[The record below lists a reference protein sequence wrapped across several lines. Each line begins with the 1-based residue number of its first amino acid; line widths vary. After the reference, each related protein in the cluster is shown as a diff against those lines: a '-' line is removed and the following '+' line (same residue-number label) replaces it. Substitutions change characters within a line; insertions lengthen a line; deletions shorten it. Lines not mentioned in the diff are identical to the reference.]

1 MCVMALTANV
11 GLHDQNVLRGGG
23 GGIRAEVR
31 VRVRGVCSTK
41 WLFSD
46 AMVVN
51 NSVIKFCNVQVKE

>member
-1 MCVMALTANV
+1 MALTANV
-11 GLHDQNVLRGGG
+11 GLHGQNVLQ
-23 GGIRAEVR
+23 GGICAEVR

>member
-1 MCVMALTANV
+1 MALTANV
-11 GLHDQNVLRGGG
+11 GLHGQNVLR

-51 NSVIKFCNVQVKE
+51 NSVIIFCNVQVKE